1 MINVQNLC
9 KTYGYET
16 GAVCGENAVNALCNV
31 NLKIESGE
39 LLAII
44 GKSGSGKS
52 TLLNL
57 MGGLDSATS
66 GAVWYDDIDITK
78 IKEAELADFRLRKI
92 GFVFQFYD
100 LIPELTVQ
108 ENILLPAQLAKNKD
122 ADVIPLAKQLGLTD
136 RLKYYPSQLSGGQQQ
151 RAAIARALINN
162 PDVLLCDEPTG
173 NLDQKTGDD
182 VMELLLQLN
191 KTENRTVI
199 IVTHDMQVANQ
210 CDRII
215 KISDGKIVSE

>member
-1 MINVQNLC
+1 MIVAENLC
-9 KTYGYET
+9 KTYGT
-16 GAVCGENAVNALCNV
+16 GEGTVNALCNV
-31 NLKIESGE
+31 NLTIEDGE
-39 LLAII
+39 FVAIV

-57 MGGLDSATS
+57 LGGLDSETS
-66 GAVWYDDIDITK
+66 GRVLYNDVDITK
-78 IKEAELADFRLRKI
+78 LGESALADFRLRKI

-100 LIPELTVQ
+100 LLPELTAE
-108 ENILLPAQLAKNKD
+108 ENIMLPAQLAKNKS
-122 ADVIPLAKQLGLTD
+122 ADISALVERLGLTD
-136 RLKYYPSQLSGGQQQ
+136 RMKHYPSQLSGGQQQ

-191 KTENRTVI
+191 KTEKRTIV
-199 IVTHDMQVANQ
+199 IVTHNPEIAAR
-210 CDRII
+210 CERTIEI
-215 KISDGKIVSE
+215 LDGVLVK

>member
-1 MINVQNLC
+1 MIVAENLC
-9 KTYGYET
+9 KSYGT
-16 GAVCGENAVNALCNV
+16 GEGAVNALCNV
-31 NLKIESGE
+31 DLTIEDGE
-39 LLAII
+39 FVAIV

-57 MGGLDSATS
+57 LGGLDSVTS
-66 GAVWYDDIDITK
+66 GRVLYNDVDITK
-78 IKEAELADFRLRKI
+78 LGEPALADFRLHKI

-100 LIPELTVQ
+100 LLSELTAE
-108 ENILLPAQLAKNKD
+108 ENIMLPAQLAKNKS
-122 ADVIPLAKQLGLTD
+122 ADISALVERLGLTD
-136 RLKYYPSQLSGGQQQ
+136 RMKHYPSQLSGGQQQ

-191 KTENRTVI
+191 KTEKRTIV
-199 IVTHDMQVANQ
+199 IVTHNPEIAAR
-210 CDRII
+210 CERTIE
-215 KISDGKIVSE
+215 ISDGVLVK

>member
-1 MINVQNLC
+1 MITVENLC
-9 KTYGYET
+9 KTYGS
-16 GAVCGENAVNALCNV
+16 GEGAVNALRNAD
-31 NLKIESGE
+31 LTIKDGE
-39 LLAII
+39 LVAIV

-57 MGGLDSATS
+57 LGGLDTADS
-66 GAVWYDDIDITK
+66 GRVLYNDLDITK
-78 IKEAELADFRLRKI
+78 MNEAALADFRLRKI

-100 LIPELTVQ
+100 LLPELTAE
-108 ENILLPAQLAKNKD
+108 ENILLPAQLAKNKA
-122 ADVIPLAKQLGLTD
+122 ADISALAERLGLND
-136 RLKYYPSQLSGGQQQ
+136 RLKHYPSQLSGGQQQ

-191 KTENRTVI
+191 KTEKHTIV
-199 IVTHDMQVANQ
+199 IVTHNPEIAAR
-210 CDRII
+210 CERII
-215 KISDGKIVSE
+215 EIADGTLIS

>member
-1 MINVQNLC
+1 MIVAENLC
-9 KTYGYET
+9 KTYGT
-16 GAVCGENAVNALCNV
+16 GEGAVNALCNV
-31 NLKIESGE
+31 DLTIEDGE
-39 LLAII
+39 FVAIV

-57 MGGLDSATS
+57 LGGLDSVTS
-66 GAVWYDDIDITK
+66 GRVLYNDADITK
-78 IKEAELADFRLRKI
+78 LGEPALADFRLRKI

-100 LIPELTVQ
+100 LLPELTAE
-108 ENILLPAQLAKNKD
+108 ENIMLPAQLAKNKS
-122 ADVIPLAKQLGLTD
+122 ADISALVERLGLTD
-136 RLKYYPSQLSGGQQQ
+136 RMKHYPSQLSGGQQQ

-191 KTENRTVI
+191 KTEKRTIV
-199 IVTHDMQVANQ
+199 IVTHNPEIAA
-210 CDRII
+210 CCERTIE
-215 KISDGKIVSE
+215 ISDGVLVK

>member
-1 MINVQNLC
+1 MIIVENLC
-9 KTYGYET
+9 KIYGS
-16 GAVCGENAVNALCNV
+16 GERAVNALCNV
-31 NLKIESGE
+31 NLTIEDGE
-39 LLAII
+39 LVAII

-57 MGGLDSATS
+57 LGGLDSAAS
-66 GAVWYDDIDITK
+66 GSVLYNDIDITK
-78 IKEAELADFRLRKI
+78 ASENVLADFRLQKI

-100 LIPELTVQ
+100 LLPELTAE
-108 ENILLPAQLAKNKD
+108 ENILLPAQLAKNKS
-122 ADVIPLAKQLGLTD
+122 ADISALAERLGLTD
-136 RLKYYPSQLSGGQQQ
+136 RLKHYPSQLSGGQQQ

-191 KTENRTVI
+191 KTEKRTIV
-199 IVTHDMQVANQ
+199 IVTHNPEIAAR
-210 CDRII
+210 CERII
-215 KISDGKIVSE
+215 EIADGTLIS

>member
-1 MINVQNLC
+1 MIVAENLC
-9 KTYGYET
+9 KTYGT
-16 GAVCGENAVNALCNV
+16 GEGAVNALCNV
-31 NLKIESGE
+31 DLTIEDGE
-39 LLAII
+39 FVAIV

-57 MGGLDSATS
+57 LGGLDSVTS
-66 GAVWYDDIDITK
+66 GRVLYNDADITK
-78 IKEAELADFRLRKI
+78 LGEAALADFRLRKI

-100 LIPELTVQ
+100 LLPELTAE
-108 ENILLPAQLAKNKD
+108 ENIMLPAQLAKNKS
-122 ADVIPLAKQLGLTD
+122 ADISALVERLGLTD
-136 RLKYYPSQLSGGQQQ
+136 RMKHYPSQLSGGQQQ

-191 KTENRTVI
+191 KTEKRTIV
-199 IVTHDMQVANQ
+199 IVTHNPEIAAR
-210 CDRII
+210 CERTIE
-215 KISDGKIVSE
+215 ISDGVLVK

>member
-1 MINVQNLC
+1 MITVENLS
-9 KTYGYET
+9 KTYGS
-16 GAVCGENAVNALCNV
+16 GEGAVNALRGV
-31 NLKIESGE
+31 NLTISDGE
-39 LLAII
+39 LVAIV

-57 MGGLDSATS
+57 LGGLDSAT
-66 GAVWYDDIDITK
+66 GGRVLYNDIDITK
-78 IKEAELADFRLRKI
+78 MNEAALADFRLRKV

-100 LIPELTVQ
+100 LIPELTAE
-108 ENILLPAQLAKNKD
+108 ENILLPAQLAGNKTSNLQD
-122 ADVIPLAKQLGLTD
+122 LAEQLGLTE
-136 RLKYYPSQLSGGQQQ
+136 RLSHCPAQLSGGQQQ

-191 KTENRTVI
+191 KIEKRTIV
-199 IVTHDMQVANQ
+199 IVTHNSE
-210 CDRII
+210 
-215 KISDGKIVSE
+215 ISARCGRTIEIADGALSG

>member
-1 MINVQNLC
+1 MIVAENLC
-9 KTYGYET
+9 KTYGTDE
-16 GAVCGENAVNALCNV
+16 GAVNALCNV
-31 NLKIESGE
+31 DLTIEDGE
-39 LLAII
+39 FVAIV

-57 MGGLDSATS
+57 LGGLDSVTS
-66 GAVWYDDIDITK
+66 GRVLYNDADITK
-78 IKEAELADFRLRKI
+78 LGEPALADFRLRKI

-100 LIPELTVQ
+100 LLPELTAE
-108 ENILLPAQLAKNKD
+108 ENIMLPAQLAKNKS
-122 ADVIPLAKQLGLTD
+122 ADISALVERLGLTD
-136 RLKYYPSQLSGGQQQ
+136 RMKHYPSQLSGGQQQ

-191 KTENRTVI
+191 KTEKRTIV
-199 IVTHDMQVANQ
+199 IVTHNPEIAAR
-210 CDRII
+210 CERTIE
-215 KISDGKIVSE
+215 ISDGVLVK

>member
-1 MINVQNLC
+1 MISVQNLR
-9 KTYGYET
+9 KTYGS
-16 GAVCGENAVNALCNV
+16 GEGAVNALRGVDLAIND
-31 NLKIESGE
+31 GE
-39 LLAII
+39 LVAIV

-57 MGGLDSATS
+57 LGGLDSATS
-66 GAVWYDDIDITK
+66 GRILYNDIDITK
-78 IKEAELADFRLRKI
+78 MKETALADFRLHKI

-100 LIPELTVQ
+100 LIPELTAE
-108 ENILLPAQLAKNKD
+108 ENILLPAQLAKNKA
-122 ADVIPLAKQLGLTD
+122 ADVSAIAERLGISD
-136 RLKYYPSQLSGGQQQ
+136 RLKHYPSQLSGGQQQ

-191 KTENRTVI
+191 KIEKRTIV
-199 IVTHDMQVANQ
+199 IVTHNPEISAR
-210 CDRII
+210 CGRTI
-215 KISDGKIVSE
+215 KIADGTLTG

>member
-1 MINVQNLC
+1 MITVEKLC
-9 KTYGYET
+9 KTYGS
-16 GAVCGENAVNALCNV
+16 GEGAVNALRNV
-31 NLKIESGE
+31 DLTIKDGE
-39 LLAII
+39 LVAIV

-57 MGGLDSATS
+57 LGGLDSATS
-66 GAVWYDDIDITK
+66 GRILYNDVDITK
-78 IKEAELADFRLRKI
+78 MNEAALADFRLHKI

-100 LIPELTVQ
+100 LIPELTAE
-108 ENILLPAQLAKNKD
+108 ENILLPAQLAKNKA
-122 ADVIPLAKQLGLTD
+122 ADVSALAERLGLSD
-136 RLKYYPSQLSGGQQQ
+136 RLSHYPSQLSGGQQQ

-191 KTENRTVI
+191 KIEKRTIV
-199 IVTHDMQVANQ
+199 IVTHNPE
-210 CDRII
+210 
-215 KISDGKIVSE
+215 ISARCERTIEIADGALAE

>member
-1 MINVQNLC
+1 MITAENLC
-9 KTYGYET
+9 KTYGN
-16 GAVCGENAVNALCNV
+16 GEGAVNALRGV
-31 NLKIESGE
+31 NLTISDGE
-39 LLAII
+39 LVAIV

-57 MGGLDSATS
+57 LGGLDSATS
-66 GAVWYDDIDITK
+66 GRVLYNDIDITK
-78 IKEAELADFRLRKI
+78 MNEAVLADFRLRKI

-100 LIPELTVQ
+100 LIPELTAE
-108 ENILLPAQLAKNKD
+108 ENILLPAQLAKNKT
-122 ADVIPLAKQLGLTD
+122 ADVLDLAEQLGLTD
-136 RLKYYPSQLSGGQQQ
+136 RLKHYPAQLSGGQQQ

-191 KTENRTVI
+191 KTEKRTIV
-199 IVTHDMQVANQ
+199 IVTHNPEISAR
-210 CDRII
+210 CGRRIEI
-215 KISDGKIVSE
+215 VDGALTD

>member
-1 MINVQNLC
+1 MIVAENLC
-9 KTYGYET
+9 KTYGT
-16 GAVCGENAVNALCNV
+16 GEGAVNALCNV
-31 NLKIESGE
+31 DLTIEDGE
-39 LLAII
+39 FVAIV

-57 MGGLDSATS
+57 LGGLDSVTS
-66 GAVWYDDIDITK
+66 GRVLYNDVDITK
-78 IKEAELADFRLRKI
+78 LGEPALADFRLHKI

-100 LIPELTVQ
+100 LLPELTAE
-108 ENILLPAQLAKNKD
+108 ENIMLPAQLAKNKS
-122 ADVIPLAKQLGLTD
+122 ADISALVERLGLTD
-136 RLKYYPSQLSGGQQQ
+136 RMKHYPSQLSGGQQQ

-191 KTENRTVI
+191 KTEKRTIV
-199 IVTHDMQVANQ
+199 IVTHNPEIAAR
-210 CDRII
+210 CERTIE
-215 KISDGKIVSE
+215 ISDGVLVK